1 MLTLNYEYKNYNKN
15 LILSQMGNTSSE
27 QLEELLYRAHELGIL
42 DELRDR
48 VSNLPTKSTP
58 TNMLERYE
66 SCFHQIVQGKLL

>member
-1 MLTLNYEYKNYNKN
+1 
-15 LILSQMGNTSSE
+15 MGSTNSE
-27 QLEELLYRAHELGIL
+27 QLEELLYRAHELDML

-66 SCFHQIVQGKLL
+66 SCFRQIVQERLL